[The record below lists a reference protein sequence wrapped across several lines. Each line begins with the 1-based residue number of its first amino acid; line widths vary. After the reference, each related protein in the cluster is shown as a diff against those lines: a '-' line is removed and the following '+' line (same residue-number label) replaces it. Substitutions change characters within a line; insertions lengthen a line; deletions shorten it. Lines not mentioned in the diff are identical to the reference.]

1 MRKQSLLAVVALS
14 FLAQGCGKAAALPPV
29 VAAVATPPATAPVAP
44 VTSAPDLPT
53 GNEEPASTNGP
64 WIGVSAEGGVL
75 AATTRETFL
84 GIWVD
89 APKRK
94 VRPERRG
101 PIELALVVDTSGS
114 MGGSKIVA
122 AREAASTL
130 VRSLRDGDIVAL
142 DAFSDEAQT
151 IVPPTVVSAGTREAI
166 LGEIR
171 RLVPSGSTNI
181 FAGLTLAQNQIAAAP
196 ATHAIRRIVV
206 LSDGQANRGPSSP
219 EMLGSIAR
227 QGLRIG
233 AQVTSLGV
241 GIDYDERTL
250 NEMAV
255 QTNGRLHHVVEP
267 QETAGVLA
275 SELALVDSTL
285 ANDAFVEI
293 VAAPGV
299 EILRAEGLPGDR
311 FAGGLR
317 IPLGALHAGQHR
329 EALVRVR
336 IVDPATFSAQQRP
349 LASVRLR
356 FRDAEEGNLERIQ
369 EVIARAQLS
378 TDARAVAASQDAR
391 TQGMIAMRQSAEAQ
405 LAAAQRVN
413 DGNFEQAEKE
423 LERARQALLAQAS
436 TMTNATEKRRLEA
449 AASKVETARVA
460 TRAMPAQ
467 PKAAQRAGAL
477 KMNAAAMAD
486 MGY

>member
-1 MRKQSLLAVVALS
+1 MRKQTLLAVVALS
-14 FLAQGCGKAAALPPV
+14 FLAQGCGKAALPPP
-29 VAAVATPPATAPVAP
+29 VAATPSSPSANTTETQVASTPDSAATA
-44 VTSAPDLPT
+44 
-53 GNEEPASTNGP
+53 EEPTSPNGP

-75 AATTRETFL
+75 ATTTRETFL

-89 APKRK
+89 APKQK

-101 PIELALVVDTSGS
+101 PVELALVIDTSGS
-114 MGGSKIVA
+114 MTGSKIVA

-142 DAFSDEAQT
+142 DAFSDDAQT
-151 IVPPTVVSAGTREAI
+151 IVPPTTVNASTREAI

-181 FAGLTLAQNQIAAAP
+181 FAGLTLAQNQLSTAP
-196 ATHAIRRIVV
+196 ASHAIRRIVV

-219 EMLGSIAR
+219 EMLGSVAR

-233 AQVTSLGV
+233 AQVTSLGI

-275 SELALVDSTL
+275 SELALVDSTV

-336 IVDPATFSAQQRP
+336 IVDPGAFAAQQRP

-356 FRDAEEGNLERIQ
+356 FRDASEGNLERIQ
-369 EVIARAQLS
+369 EVIARTQLS
-378 TDARAVAASQDAR
+378 NDARAVASAADAR

-405 LAAAQRVN
+405 LVAAQRMN
-413 DGNFEQAEKE
+413 DGNFEEAEKQ

-436 TMTNATEKRRLEA
+436 TMTNKAEKRRLETA
-449 AASKVETARVA
+449 ATKVETARVA
-460 TRAMPAQ
+460 ARAMPAQ
-467 PKAAQRAGAL
+467 PKSAQRAGAL
-477 KMNAAAMAD
+477 KMNAAAMSD
-486 MGY
+486 LGY